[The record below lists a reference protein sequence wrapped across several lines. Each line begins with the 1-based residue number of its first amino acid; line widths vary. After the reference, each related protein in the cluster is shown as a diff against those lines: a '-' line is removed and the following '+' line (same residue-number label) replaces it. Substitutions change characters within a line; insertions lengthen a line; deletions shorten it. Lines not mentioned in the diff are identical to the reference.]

1 MADTH
6 CPECDSTKI
15 NWHTPEIIEC
25 GECSYRGV
33 EHPPMLCPACN
44 TANNSD
50 VDACYNCGEPMSL
63 FWQVLSRHSNPSQS
77 LRLEQVRSQ
86 ANKIKS
92 EAFAASQERYSQFED
107 IDRRR
112 LQAERED
119 QLARE
124 SQDRQLLITVGIAL
138 GIFAVILV
146 VVAIGLGA
154 G

>member
-1 MADTH
+1 
-6 CPECDSTKI
+6 
-15 NWHTPEIIEC
+15 
-25 GECSYRGV
+25 
-33 EHPPMLCPACN
+33 
-44 TANNSD
+44 
-50 VDACYNCGEPMSL
+50 MSI

-86 ANKIKS
+86 ADKIKT

-119 QLARE
+119 HLARAD
-124 SQDRQLLITVGIAL
+124 QDRQLLVTVGIAL

-146 VVAIGLGA
+146 VMAFVLGA